1 MALVP
6 CKVCGSLNS
15 DQEEICLSC
24 GYPTQGYKRPAI
36 FVWAALVL
44 AVLFALPPLMGVAN
58 WLFYRLNPP
67 EPTPEEPKPLAQP
80 SSTGADLL
88 SLDAVTSQ
96 KLRVNQGF

>member
-15 DQEEICLSC
+15 DQEKICLSC
-24 GYPTQGYKRPAI
+24 GYPTQGQKRPAI
-36 FVWAALVL
+36 FVWAAILL

-67 EPTPEEPKPLAQP
+67 EPTPKEQQSVAVYARHPL
-80 SSTGADLL
+80 
-88 SLDAVTSQ
+88 
-96 KLRVNQGF
+96 